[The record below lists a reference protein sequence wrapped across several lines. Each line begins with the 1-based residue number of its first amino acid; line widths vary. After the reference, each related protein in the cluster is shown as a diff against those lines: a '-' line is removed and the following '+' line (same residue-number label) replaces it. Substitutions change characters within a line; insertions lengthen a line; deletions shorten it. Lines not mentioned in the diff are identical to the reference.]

1 MMRAPEGWAVAVRR
15 PDGVVEAQA
24 NELPRL
30 SERSPLA
37 RYPFVRGILVLVES
51 LTLGFR
57 ALAWSAQMAGDED
70 EQITRAQTIATMVFA
85 VVIAIGLFVLLPAFA
100 ADWLKGYVGDS
111 GLAFVVLDGVLRI
124 ALIVAYIWAISR
136 SKEIQR
142 VFMYHGAEHKT
153 IHAYESGDPLTVDA
167 IQKYSPRHP
176 RCGTSFILIVGM
188 VAFVVFL
195 ALAPLAFVWQ
205 VAARI
210 LLLPVIAG
218 LSYEVLKLGANSRW
232 MAWANRPGIWLQAI
246 TTKEPEDDMVTVAVA
261 SLLAALTDDAVVDVQ
276 GRGPI
281 AEGALEA
288 ARAATITDVPGG
300 TAVDGSALG
309 GTGVESSEDG

>member
-24 NELPRL
+24 NELPKL

-37 RYPFVRGILVLVES
+37 RFPFVRGVLVLVES
-51 LTLGFR
+51 LTLGFK
-57 ALAWSAQMAGDED
+57 ALAWSAQMAGDEE

-85 VVIAIGLFVLLPAFA
+85 VVVAIALFVLLPAFA
-100 ADWLKGYVGDS
+100 ADWLKGFVGDT
-111 GLAFVVLDGVLRI
+111 GLAFVVLDGILRL

-136 SKEIQR
+136 SKEIRR
-142 VFMYHGAEHKT
+142 VFQYHGAEHKT
-153 IHAYESGDPLTVDA
+153 IHAYENGDPLTVEA

-205 VAARI
+205 VLARI
-210 LLLPVIAG
+210 VLLPLIAG
-218 LSYEVLKLGANSRW
+218 LSYEVLKLGANTRW
-232 MAWANRPGIWLQAI
+232 MSWANQPGIWLQAI

-261 SLLAALTDDAVVDVQ
+261 SLLAALTDDAVTEVR
-276 GRGPI
+276 GRGRI
-281 AEGALEA
+281 ADGALEA
-288 ARAATITDVPGG
+288 ALAATITDAPGG
-300 TAVDGSALG
+300 TVVDSGDPG
-309 GTGVESSEDG
+309 DG